1 MGQEYDGVY
10 EMPWER
16 VKRFMSNRSPSFYWV
31 GMPLVA
37 LLVLVVAA
45 VGFIWFGCRI
55 EVGPGKLC
63 PLTRK
68 TGKNLINDMVLAPTL
83 EFKGPQYEILK
94 EGRHFRN
101 PYTWWWPR
109 RPLEATLIPNG
120 RVGVLVRKY
129 GEPLPSGEVI
139 ATKSDQKGIVREPLK
154 PGRHYVNT
162 WAYDIELVDMV
173 KIEPGFMG
181 VVTLRVGEE
190 SQDPDA
196 FMVERD
202 RRGVQPDLLRPGT
215 HPEYSNPYVYLVTP
229 IDVRSHKLE
238 MGEQHK
244 MRFPSKYG
252 FDIEVEGIIEWA
264 PDLKKLPE
272 LFVKFVDKQDL
283 EASGGINNIQQKVI
297 LPFARSFFR
306 TVGGSYRAVD
316 YITGSTRIVVQNEV
330 ERRLRETCAAE
341 GILIRSVVIKATKP
355 PDKIREQYARREN
368 ARRLKDRYEKEI
380 EMEIGSV
387 VMVGGKP
394 KLNADGKTVLDREG
408 KPVMVGGKPKLD
420 ADDKPVREGGRLEQ
434 VIFQRKKDRESQFG
448 VVREDIALKIRE
460 AEQYQAVEVT
470 KAEKD
475 LEVAR
480 INLEAAK
487 DKAAAVLAKGTAEA
501 AVKVMEHKAE
511 AEGVKAKVSA
521 FVSGDKYAEYTL
533 IMKLAPGITEILSNT
548 EGLFATLFER
558 FITIEKAKKKA
569 GTGN

>member
-1 MGQEYDGVY
+1 MGMQDDGMY

-16 VKRFMSNRSPSFYWV
+16 VKRFMSNRRPAFYWV

-45 VGFIWFGCRI
+45 AGFVWFGCRI

-63 PLTRK
+63 PLIRK
-68 TGKNLINDMVLAPTL
+68 TGKNITNDKVLAPTA

-120 RVGVLVRKY
+120 RVGILVRKH
-129 GEPLPSGEVI
+129 GDPLPSGEVI

-162 WAYDIELVDMV
+162 WAYDIELVDMA

-190 SQDPDA
+190 SENPDA
-196 FMVERD
+196 FVVERG
-202 RRGVQPDLLRPGT
+202 RRGVQPDLLKPGT
-215 HPEYSNPYVYLVTP
+215 HPEYSNPYVHLVTP
-229 IDVRSHKLE
+229 IDARSHKLE
-238 MGEQHK
+238 MGDKHK
-244 MRFPSKYG
+244 MRFLSKYG

-283 EASGGINNIQQKVI
+283 EDSGGINNIQQKVI

-316 YITGSTRIVVQNEV
+316 YITGTTRIVVQNEV
-330 ERRLRETCAAE
+330 ERRLRESCATE

-380 EMEIGSV
+380 EMEIGTV
-387 VMVGGKP
+387 VMVGQKP
-394 KLNADGKTVLDREG
+394 KLDATGKPVLGREG

-420 ADDKPVREGGRLEQ
+420 ADNKPVYEGGRLKQ

-448 VVREDIALKIRE
+448 VVREDIAGKVRE
-460 AEQYQAVEVT
+460 AEQYRAVEVT
-470 KAEKD
+470 KAQKEF
-475 LEVAR
+475 EVAK
-480 INLEAAK
+480 INLDAAK
-487 DKAAAVLAKGTAEA
+487 DRAAAVLATGTAEA
-501 AVKVMEHKAE
+501 AVKVMEYQAE

-521 FVSGDKYAEYTL
+521 FVSGDKYAEYAL
-533 IMKLAPGITEILSNT
+533 IIKLAPGIGEILSNT

-558 FITIEKAKKKA
+558 FTTVEKAKKKT

>member
-1 MGQEYDGVY
+1 MGNEYGEMY
-10 EMPWER
+10 EMPWDK
-16 VKRFMSNRSPSFYWV
+16 VKKFMSGRSPFFYRV
-31 GMPLVA
+31 GVPLAA
-37 LLVLVVAA
+37 LLILAVGAA
-45 VGFIWFGCRI
+45 GFIWFGCRI
-55 EVGPGKLC
+55 EVGPGELC
-63 PLTRK
+63 PLIRK
-68 TGKNLINDMVLAPTL
+68 TGKDLTNDMVLAPTM

-101 PYTWWWPR
+101 PYTWWWPQ
-109 RPLEATLIPNG
+109 RPLKATMIPNG
-120 RVGVLVRKY
+120 RVGVLVRRY
-129 GEPLPSGEVI
+129 GKPLAPGEVI
-139 ATKSDQKGIVREPLK
+139 AAKSDQKGIVREPFK
-154 PGRHYVNT
+154 PGRHYINT
-162 WAYDIELVDMV
+162 WAYEIELVDMV

-190 SQDPDA
+190 SQNSGA
-196 FMVERD
+196 FVVERNK
-202 RRGVQPDLLRPGT
+202 RGVQPDLLRPGT
-215 HPEYSNPYVYLVTP
+215 HPEFSNPYVYLVTP

-238 MGEQHK
+238 MGDQHK

-283 EASGGINNIQQKVI
+283 EASGGINNIEQKVI

-330 ERRLRETCAAE
+330 EGRLREACATE
-341 GILIRSVVIKATKP
+341 GIVIKSVVIKATKP
-355 PDKIREQYARREN
+355 PDRIRKQYERREN

-380 EMEIGSV
+380 EMEIGTVIV
-387 VMVGGKP
+387 VGQKP
-394 KLNADGKTVLDREG
+394 KLDADGKTVLDREG
-408 KPVMVGGKPKLD
+408 KPVMAGGKPKLT
-420 ADDKPVREGGRLEQ
+420 ADGKAVRQGGRLEQ

-448 VVREDIALKIRE
+448 LVREDIAGKIRE
-460 AEQYQAVEVT
+460 AEQYRAVETT

-487 DKAAAVLAKGTAEA
+487 DKAAAVLATGTAEA
-501 AVKVMEHKAE
+501 AVKVMEYKAE
-511 AEGVKAKVSA
+511 AEGVKAKVTA

-558 FITIEKAKKKA
+558 FITIEKVKKA